1 LRAQADA
8 RDQQLDMLGRKV
20 EALQQSVGVL
30 NGEKAQL
37 VLDVQRKDAEM
48 ADLQRSLREAHL
60 VRLAVWQCF
69 DA

>member
-1 LRAQADA
+1 
-8 RDQQLDMLGRKV
+8 MLGKKV

-48 ADLQRSLREAHL
+48 ADLQHSLREAHL
-60 VRLAVWQCF
+60 VGPAVWQCF